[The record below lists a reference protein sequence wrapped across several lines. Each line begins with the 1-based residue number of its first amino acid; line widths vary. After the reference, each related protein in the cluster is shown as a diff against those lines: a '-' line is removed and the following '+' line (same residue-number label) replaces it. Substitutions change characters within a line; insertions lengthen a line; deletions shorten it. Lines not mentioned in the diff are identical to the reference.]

1 MKKQTKAKTVPT
13 DDSSLETRI
22 LLEEMNKGIKTIG
35 EQHGTIIKRLDTIDS
50 KLSQHD
56 EELQIIKAVVHANS
70 SELKSV
76 KTAVMEVDTKVSKL
90 DTHAEKLEGRVGR
103 IEDCVTKI
111 DSKLDT
117 VTTNHEQRLQKLE
130 AVR

>member
-1 MKKQTKAKTVPT
+1 MPKQSKVKTTPQ
-13 DDSSLETRI
+13 DDSQLQTRI

-35 EQHGTIIKRLDTIDS
+35 EQHGTIVQRLDGIES

-56 EELQIIKAVVHANS
+56 QRFDKIESTLN
-70 SELKSV
+70 SV
-76 KTAVMEVDTKVSKL
+76 KNAVMEVDTKVS
-90 DTHAEKLEGRVGR
+90 KLEGRVGR

-111 DSKLDT
+111 DSKLET
-117 VTTNHEQRLQKLE
+117 AVTNHEQRLQKLE